1 MTFRQHWRIEVD
13 GAAKAALPQ
22 KGKMSDKKS
31 TSKER
36 YDARTAVRMSLKLNK
51 GTDADVLQ
59 RLEEVSSKQ
68 GYIKTLIRADIA
80 KSKSEH

>member
-1 MTFRQHWRIEVD
+1 MGRR
-13 GAAKAALPQ
+13 KPPRL
-22 KGKMSDKKS
+22 KKMKMSDKKS

-36 YDARTAVRMSLKLNK
+36 YDARPAVRISLKLNK

-59 RLEEVSSKQ
+59 RLEEVPSKQ

-80 KSKSEH
+80 KNRSEH